1 MSNRPIIAER
11 GAMPRPTTRPSFVND
26 RERPSLGRNEQL
38 QASFEEASDSS
49 IERHYRIAGRTM
61 RMLFSGPT
69 VLDRVGRAFS
79 HLLDRSDSQPEL
91 TIRIW
96 DSVESGATPP
106 PLPPVDPE
114 ENASGA
120 IYHLEKGDITT
131 VFQPGPKVLS
141 VLDVGRDEAWYW
153 VYDSSNMPFWD
164 CAAPMR
170 QILHLWLGRRGVQ
183 QVHSGAVGT
192 PDGGVLL
199 VGQPGSGKSTSSLSS
214 LRSELLLFAGDDYV
228 AASLEPE
235 PWVHSLY
242 CSGKLEPDHAKRFPE
257 LMEHVWNPDR
267 LDTEK
272 AVFFVHDIAPERT
285 ISGFPLRAVL
295 VPRVVGGT
303 ETTVSVAPRIAALAA
318 LAPSTIIQ
326 LHIPMED
333 ALTTMKRLVQA
344 VPCYFLNLGTNVD
357 GIPRTIRSL
366 IDRLN
371 EGDHP

>member
-1 MSNRPIIAER
+1 
-11 GAMPRPTTRPSFVND
+11 MPRTTPYSSRVSAHG
-26 RERPSLGRNEQL
+26 RPSLGWKEHVNR
-38 QASFEEASDSS
+38 SFSEASGKAV
-49 IERHYRIAGRTM
+49 EQRYRIAGRSM

-69 VLDRVGRAFS
+69 VLDRVGRAFG
-79 HLLDRSDSQPEL
+79 HLRDHSGSDPEL

-106 PLPPVDPE
+106 PVPPVDPDE
-114 ENASGA
+114 TAPGA
-120 IYHLEKGDITT
+120 IYHIDDGHIKA

-141 VLDVGRDEAWYW
+141 LLDTESDEAWYW
-153 VYDSSNMPFWD
+153 VSDSENMPFWD

-170 QILHLWLGRRGVQ
+170 QIMHWWLGRRGIQ

-192 PDGGVLL
+192 PEGGVLL

-272 AVFFVHDIAPERT
+272 AVFFVHDIAPSRT
-285 ISGFPLRAVL
+285 TAGFPLRAVL
-295 VPRVVGGT
+295 VPRVVGGI
-303 ETTVSVAPRIAALAA
+303 ETTVRVAPRIAALAA

-326 LHIPMED
+326 LHVPMED
-333 ALTTMKRLVQA
+333 ALSTMKRLIEA
-344 VPCYFLNLGTNVD
+344 VPCYFLELGTDVD

-366 IDRLN
+366 VDRLN
-371 EGDHP
+371 AGDQP